1 MKLLFIILFLVLY
14 AGSMGMLLLIGWLR
28 QQRKERNGISG
39 SISLDAITVIIP
51 FRNEADRITGL
62 INSILASSQH
72 VKQTIFINDHSS
84 DNTSEIIQA
93 SLAGLPFLIVDLP
106 VELSGKK
113 QAIKFGINRAST
125 SFILTLDADVSFHK
139 HYFEALTQ
147 LKPADFYILPVTMKP
162 IKFWQHFLE
171 FDLILLQA
179 TNAGVS
185 GWFRPIVASGANLL
199 FSKSCYDTC
208 SRLELHEH
216 ISSGDDIYLLRDFRK
231 AKKRIFLSTDTAV
244 QVETEAP
251 PSLREFL
258 HQRLRWIA
266 KSGNVNDV
274 LANSIAIAQGIIS
287 IVFFGL
293 IIYFFIS
300 SNYALL
306 AVFFAAKYLLDLIF
320 FAPALSRNRRTYSLF
335 FLPFYQLFFP
345 FYYLLM
351 LILLPF
357 FSPKWKGR
365 NAGITK
371 Q

>member
-1 MKLLFIILFLVLY
+1 MTNFFVILFLVLY

-28 QQRKERNGISG
+28 QQRKERDGISG
-39 SISLDAITVIIP
+39 SISLDNISVIIP

-62 INSILASSQH
+62 LNSILASSQH
-72 VKQTIFINDHSS
+72 VKQFIFINDHSS
-84 DNTSEIIQA
+84 DNSSEIIQS
-93 SLAGLPFLIVDLP
+93 SLGGLPYLIVDLP
-106 VELSGKK
+106 VHLAGKK
-113 QAIKFGINRAST
+113 QAIKFGINQATT
-125 SFILTLDADVSFHK
+125 SFILTLDADVSFHN

-171 FDLILLQA
+171 FDLIILQA
-179 TNAGVS
+179 LNAGVS

-199 FSKSCYDTC
+199 FSKSCYDAC

-231 AKKRIFLSTDTAV
+231 AKKRVFLSTDVAL
-244 QVETEAP
+244 QVETETP
-251 PSLREFL
+251 QSLREFL

-274 LANSIAIAQGIIS
+274 LANTIAISQGIIS
-287 IVFFGL
+287 VVFFGL
-293 IIYFFIS
+293 LIYFFIS
-300 SNYALL
+300 TNYALL
-306 AVFFAAKYLLDLIF
+306 ALFFTAKYLLDLIF
-320 FAPALSRNRRTYSLF
+320 FAPSFTRNRRAYSLL

-345 FYYLLM
+345 FYYLFLLM
-351 LILLPF
+351 LLPF